1 MDINETVSESDKE
14 KKSKVSMFTKPTLI
28 AVSVLAALFVVMIAF
43 FSVGIYALRW
53 QGPAIGKVQNALPF
67 PMAVVNGRFITFM
80 DFSKRYEAYKKSI
93 TANQVF
99 DFNDP
104 ANAQAVVKQKTDLL
118 SRMVDLKLEE
128 VLAARMNVSVSK
140 SDIDKELAIFTA
152 NGSSEFEKSL
162 QDTYGWKIQD
172 FVAELVV
179 PQLREQKLRKALVAD
194 EKMNAKGYE
203 TARDIKTKLGQGAD
217 FAELAKQYSQ
227 DTTSK
232 DLGGDLGWI
241 VPEDLAPD
249 FREAVFKLQPKQ
261 VSDILT
267 SPYGLHIV
275 QVLESSKDDSGKTS
289 VHLRQIMLSDFN
301 FDQWLEQQRNEAKV
315 WKFAVN

>member
-1 MDINETVSESDKE
+1 V
-14 KKSKVSMFTKPTLI
+14 V
-28 AVSVLAALFVVMIAF
+28 AVLVAFFVVLVAF
-43 FSVGIYALRW
+43 FSIGIYVLRW
-53 QGPAIGKVQNALPF
+53 QGPAISKVQNVLPF
-67 PMAVVNGRFITFM
+67 PIAVVNGRFITFT

-104 ANAQAVVKQKTDLL
+104 ANAQVVAKQRTDLL
-118 SRMVDLKLEE
+118 TRMVDLKLEE
-128 VLAARMNVSVSK
+128 LLSARMNLGVSK
-140 SDIDKELAIFTA
+140 SDIDQELTAFTA
-152 NGSSEFEKSL
+152 NGSAEFEKSL
-162 QDTYGWKIQD
+162 QDTYGWKISD
-172 FVAELVV
+172 FVAELVI

-194 EKMNAKGYE
+194 EKLNAKSFE

-261 VSDILT
+261 VSEILI

-289 VHLRQIMLSDFN
+289 VHLRQIMLSDLN
-301 FDQWLEQQRNEAKV
+301 FDKWLQQQRNEAKV
-315 WKFAVN
+315 WKFALN